1 MFLHCMTKFP
11 HFSTD
16 KVTQM
21 TNNNPYVQQLL
32 EKGYTAQE
40 CRKPAAKKQFPMNI
54 HGRIY
59 HTQKEYDDAIADFLN
74 GF

>member
-1 MFLHCMTKFP
+1 
-11 HFSTD
+11 
-16 KVTQM
+16 M